1 LVRLVIAILEQL
13 AHCGRTT
20 ALLGGVSGLMAVLL
34 LGCDLPGK
42 PNPGSMAE
50 ASEETTSFAT
60 LFRHNCA
67 GCHGAN
73 GQLGPA
79 PPLNDPMFLAIV
91 SDAELERVVRQGR
104 RGTPMPAFDREA
116 GGSLTDA
123 QVNVFVEGIKSHWK
137 TDEHFDEPPP
147 AYLAAKG
154 DDLQPAG
161 DSRESGARVF
171 SQACAGCHG
180 EDGRGGE
187 GSADSSNPI
196 NEPAFLALISNQA
209 LRRIIITGRPDL
221 GMPNYSG
228 RDGRPD
234 DFQPLTSTQIDDL
247 VALLA
252 SWRAAGGA
260 IAVQDE
266 PSPR

>member
-1 LVRLVIAILEQL
+1 MMTL
-13 AHCGRTT
+13 
-20 ALLGGVSGLMAVLL
+20 LL

-42 PNPGSMAE
+42 PNPGSMTE
-50 ASEETTSFAT
+50 ASEKTTSFAA
-60 LFRHNCA
+60 LFRQNCA

-79 PPLNDPMFLAIV
+79 PPLNDPLFLTIV
-91 SDAELERVVRQGR
+91 TDAQLERVVRQGR
-104 RGTPMPAFDREA
+104 RGTPMPAFGLAA
-116 GGSLTDA
+116 GGALTDA
-123 QVNVFVEGIKSHWK
+123 QVTMLIEGIKSHWK
-137 TDEHFDEPPP
+137 TDEHFDQPPP
-147 AYLAAKG
+147 EYLAAKG
-154 DDLQPAG
+154 NGLQSAG
-161 DSRESGARVF
+161 GDRERGADVF

-180 EDGRGGE
+180 ENGRGGE
-187 GSADSSNPI
+187 GSADAI

-221 GMPNYSG
+221 GMPDYSG

-234 DFQPLTSTQIDDL
+234 DFRTLTSTQIDDL